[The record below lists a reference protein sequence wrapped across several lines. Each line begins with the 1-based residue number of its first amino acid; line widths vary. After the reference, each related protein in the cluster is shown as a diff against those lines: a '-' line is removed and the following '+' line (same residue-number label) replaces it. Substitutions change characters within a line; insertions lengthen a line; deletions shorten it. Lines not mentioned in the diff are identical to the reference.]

1 MATCKD
7 CCNHK
12 PKSKRIDAVRICVV
26 SGVRMNPLY
35 KSGGCK
41 YFNKPIQRDKC
52 LERG

>member
-7 CCNHK
+7 CCNWQ

-35 KSGGCK
+35 IANACN
-41 YFNKPIQRDKC
+41 YFNVPQP
-52 LERG
+52 ERG